1 MGRCTSTRSRN
12 YVALQ
17 LLWGP
22 VKWTAP
28 VLLALAALAPA
39 SVAHAAEPAARIVMT
54 ACTTGLD
61 PQDRTVTYE
70 GRMRRLSG
78 TRRMQ
83 MRFALQVRARAAAK
97 WTAVKGPGLNV
108 WVSSNTGVA
117 HYSFSKHIEN
127 LGAPA
132 SYRVTVRFRWL
143 DAHARKIGDKL
154 MTSKACRQPDLRP
167 DLTAKR
173 IDVQKA
179 GDPARRRYVV
189 VVRNDG
195 ATAAGAFDVALD
207 LPAGAPLAA
216 QHVVDL
222 GRGAST
228 LVTFEGPRCDPGD
241 MLTATV
247 DPGGLVAEAD
257 EGDNA
262 LVV

>member
-1 MGRCTSTRSRN
+1 MKRT
-12 YVALQ
+12 AL
-17 LLWGP
+17 
-22 VKWTAP
+22 
-28 VLLALAALAPA
+28 VLVALAALAPA
-39 SVAHAAEPAARIVMT
+39 PAARAAEPAAHVVMT

-61 PQDRTVTYE
+61 AQDRAVTYE

-108 WVSSNTGVA
+108 WVTSNTGVA
-117 HYSFSKHIEN
+117 RYSFSKHIEN

-132 SYRVTVRFRWL
+132 SYRVMVRFRWL
-143 DAHARKIGDKL
+143 DARRRRIDDRL
-154 MTSKACRQPDLRP
+154 ITSKACREPDLRP

-173 IDVQKA
+173 IDVQKV

-207 LPAGAPLAA
+207 VAAGTPLAA
-216 QHVVDL
+216 RHVVDL
-222 GRGAST
+222 GRAAST
-228 LVTFEGPRCDPGD
+228 LVAFDGPRCDPGD

-262 LVV
+262 LVVPCPQPGG

>member
-1 MGRCTSTRSRN
+1 MKRT
-12 YVALQ
+12 AL
-17 LLWGP
+17 
-22 VKWTAP
+22 
-28 VLLALAALAPA
+28 VLVALAALAPA
-39 SVAHAAEPAARIVMT
+39 PAARAAEPAAHVVMT

-61 PQDRTVTYE
+61 AQDRAVTYE

-108 WVSSNTGVA
+108 WVTSNTGVA
-117 HYSFSKHIEN
+117 RYSFSKHIEN

-132 SYRVTVRFRWL
+132 SYRVMVRFRWL
-143 DAHARKIGDKL
+143 DARRRRIDDRL
-154 MTSKACRQPDLRP
+154 ITSKACREPDLRP

-173 IDVQKA
+173 IDVQKV

-207 LPAGAPLAA
+207 VAAGAPLAA

-222 GRGAST
+222 GRARARSWRST
-228 LVTFEGPRCDPGD
+228 ARA
-241 MLTATV
+241 AT
-247 DPGGLVAEAD
+247 PATC
-257 EGDNA
+257 
-262 LVV
+262 

>member
-1 MGRCTSTRSRN
+1 
-12 YVALQ
+12 
-17 LLWGP
+17 
-22 VKWTAP
+22 VKWTALA
-28 VLLALAALAPA
+28 LLALAALAPA
-39 SVAHAAEPAARIVMT
+39 PLARAAEPTARVVMT

-83 MRFALQVRARAAAK
+83 MRFTLQVRARAATK

-108 WVSSNTGVA
+108 WVTSNTGVA
-117 HYSFSKHIEN
+117 RYSFSKHIEN

-132 SYRVTVRFRWL
+132 SYRVMVRFRWL
-143 DAHARKIGDKL
+143 DAQARRVDDRRI
-154 MTSKACRQPDLRP
+154 TSRTCRQPDLRP
-167 DLTAKR
+167 DLRAKR
-173 IDVQKA
+173 IDVENA

-207 LPAGAPLAA
+207 LSAGAPLGD

-262 LVV
+262 LVVPCPQAGD